1 MLIGGGHLLLL
12 VHGLL
17 HFFCTS
23 SLAALF
29 AFDFVQDEEER
40 RRLDRVFGLERAK
53 SSQRIMRITEE
64 HEMVLANRMAEE
76 GLIR

>member
-1 MLIGGGHLLLL
+1 
-12 VHGLL
+12 
-17 HFFCTS
+17 
-23 SLAALF
+23 LF
-29 AFDFVQDEEER
+29 AFGFVQDEEER

>member
-1 MLIGGGHLLLL
+1 ML

-17 HFFCTS
+17 HFFVLITCCVVC
-23 SLAALF
+23 
-29 AFDFVQDEEER
+29 FDFVQDEEER